1 MPPEPVLPNPVLR
14 VRDLHVYRGAS
25 HILQGVS
32 LDLGAAPL
40 SLVGRNGMG
49 KTTLCQAIMGLL
61 PARGGTVSVAGRD
74 VSGLRPFRVAR
85 AGIGYVPQGRRVFP
99 SLSVQE
105 HLAMVARP
113 GRAWTIERIYDA
125 FPRLAERRR
134 NGGAELSGGEQQML
148 AVARALLLN
157 PVLLVMD
164 EPTEGLAPLLVE
176 QLVEL
181 LRRLPA
187 EGVGLLLVEQN
198 IAVAT
203 SVADRVLVMV
213 NGRIALA
220 ADAAALA
227 ADEAL
232 QRRYLGVG
240 TSLQAGLPEGEPEGE
255 DAA

>member
-1 MPPEPVLPNPVLR
+1 MGTDPLLQ
-14 VRDLHVYRGAS
+14 VRDLHVHRGAS

-49 KTTLCQAIMGLL
+49 KTTLCEAIMGLL
-61 PARGGTVSVAGRD
+61 PARSGSVRVAGRD
-74 VSGLRPFRVAR
+74 ISGQRTFRVAR

-99 SLSVQE
+99 SLSVHE
-105 HLAMVARP
+105 HLGLVARS
-113 GRAWTIERIYDA
+113 GGDGKGNWTIARVYEA

-157 PVLLVMD
+157 PALLVMD
-164 EPTEGLAPLLVE
+164 EPTEGLAPLIVD
-176 QLVEL
+176 QLVTL
-181 LRRLPA
+181 FRQLRD
-187 EGVGLLLVEQN
+187 EGIGLLLVEQN

-203 SVADRVLVMV
+203 EVAERVMVMV
-213 NGRIALA
+213 NGQIAIECE
-220 ADAAALA
+220 AAALA
-227 ADEAL
+227 SDEAL

-240 TSLQAGLPEGEPEGE
+240 TSLDAGHSTGGH
-255 DAA
+255 DA

>member
-1 MPPEPVLPNPVLR
+1 MPPDPVLQ

-32 LDLGAAPL
+32 FDLGAAPL
-40 SLVGRNGMG
+40 ALVGRNGMG

-61 PARGGTVSVAGRD
+61 PARSGTVRVAGRD

-99 SLSVQE
+99 SLTVYE
-105 HLAMVARP
+105 HLAMVARHE
-113 GRAWTIERIYDA
+113 GAWTIARVYEA
-125 FPRLAERRR
+125 FPRLAERRG

-157 PVLLVMD
+157 PALLVMD
-164 EPTEGLAPLLVE
+164 EPTEGLAPVLVE
-176 QLVEL
+176 QLVTL
-181 LRRLPA
+181 LRRLPG
-187 EGVGLLLVEQN
+187 EGMGLLLVEQN
-198 IAVAT
+198 IAVAA
-203 SVADRVLVMV
+203 SVAQQALVMV
-213 NGRIALA
+213 GGRIALV
-220 ADAAALA
+220 ADAATLA
-227 ADEAL
+227 TDVAL

-240 TSLQAGLPEGEPEGE
+240 TSLIEE

>member
-1 MPPEPVLPNPVLR
+1 MGVMQPERPVLQ

-99 SLSVQE
+99 SLSVHE
-105 HLAMVARP
+105 HLMMVARP
-113 GRAWTIERIYDA
+113 GRTWSIERIYDA

-157 PVLLVMD
+157 PALLVMD
-164 EPTEGLAPLLVE
+164 EPTEGLAPLLVD

-181 LRRLPA
+181 FRRLPA

-203 SVADRVLVMV
+203 QVADRVLVMV

-220 ADAAALA
+220 ADASTLA
-227 ADEAL
+227 ADEAM

-240 TSLQAGLPEGEPEGE
+240 TSSQGNLAEEEE
-255 DAA
+255 DA

>member
-1 MPPEPVLPNPVLR
+1 MPPEPAILQ

-99 SLSVQE
+99 SLSVHE
-105 HLAMVARP
+105 HLIMVARPGGAMVARP
-113 GRAWTIERIYDA
+113 GRTWTIERIYDV

-157 PVLLVMD
+157 PALLVMD

-203 SVADRVLVMV
+203 GVADRVLVMV

-240 TSLQAGLPEGEPEGE
+240 TSPQAELPEEEG
-255 DAA
+255 DA